1 MNASRRAYGPFS
13 SLQRQGFGLGLLLLP
28 LLLVAFTGLLQAQCP
43 DEITVLQPISCS
55 GADDGVLTVSLPD
68 GVDGADVYWLIESD
82 TLFGVVQADLG
93 PGSYLAFVPGCP
105 ALGVTL
111 NEPFPFFISA
121 TVSQLPTCDDP
132 CSGEITVTPNFG
144 AEPVTYSWSHDPT
157 ETGSVGSGVC
167 EQVILVSATD
177 DNGCTDQDIVTVEV
191 PPVEVLAFGTD
202 PSCFGFADGEV
213 SAVATGGLGGGFTF
227 DWADGNGNAVGTGA
241 NIVSLPSGTYTVTAT
256 DSGGCGMS
264 TTVVLGDPPPVS
276 VDLGTTPVSCA
287 GDSDGSAFAVF
298 PGATFYDWTGPAGF
312 AASGA
317 DLDSIV
323 GLSPG
328 TYTVLVTAADG
339 CLGAGTAIVTEP
351 ESLMAEPF
359 LSSPSCP
366 GLSDGTVG
374 VVSQGGTAPISV
386 VWTLPG
392 GSSATGE
399 FLNGQPA
406 GTYVYT
412 ITDVAGCETFG
423 AVELED
429 PDAVALSLDVTPPPC
444 AAGTGSD
451 AGSVAATVTG
461 GLGPYSA
468 SWVDV
473 ATMEV
478 IGSGLTLSGLTVG
491 TYGVGIVDQLGCTVD
506 SVVVINGP
514 DSLTVSVLATMPSCF
529 GDSDGAAL
537 AVVDG
542 GTPDYS
548 VVWSGDVTPTIAPS
562 ISGLGTGEYTV
573 TATDASG
580 CMADVAFIL
589 QEPDPLVLDATTT
602 PVGCAGA
609 DGTLTATVTGGIPL
623 YSTMWTGPEGNAG
636 SGLNLTDLTA
646 GDYTG
651 TTTDANGCVAE
662 WTGSIASLPP
672 VAVSATVTVVDC
684 SLGVAEL
691 MAAATGGDSPLD
703 VVLDGPEGPVPTAE
717 WSALSPGSYV
727 LTATDARGCSAD
739 TAWTIDPPL
748 VVDINSVPEGCTGPG
763 EIAVS
768 VEGGTGTYD
777 FNADPVGNPT
787 ASDATTATWSG
798 LAAGTYAVSVSD
810 GVCTSESE
818 VVLDG
823 FSLFDWT
830 VIALDYACEAS
841 PGAVSVAVQGGAEPI
856 SISAASTDGNIVWMS
871 PDTVGLPAGDYVL
884 NVTDGA
890 GCERDTV
897 LTISTLPELV
907 FLATA
912 SPITCQGAADGAI
925 VVEAMGGTEP
935 LLLGVNGPNGL
946 LLEPFE
952 GLGAGLY
959 TAGVVD
965 GRGCVADS
973 ILVLEEPAA
982 IVVNVGSTP
991 ESCEGT
997 GDGAVFIEASGGTA
1011 PLTFQWE
1018 EGPQDS
1024 VWTGL
1029 AAGEYEWTVV
1039 DAQGCDTVGTVT
1051 IESGGGLAVMVDVMI
1066 EACDGPGA
1074 SAAVAL
1080 SVTGSVDSATV
1091 LLGGLPADT
1100 EALTGN
1106 EGVWTWN
1113 GLPAGTYGWTAS
1125 LGPGCT
1131 TADQVEV
1138 TLPEPLSWNGL
1149 VLQPLCSGDS
1159 GQVEAIATGGAA
1171 PVDWMWSGVAE
1182 SGDTLSGNSGSTGP
1196 LPDGVYAFTAV
1207 DTLGCTLMDT
1217 VSIEAAS
1224 VDLMVDIA
1232 LVQPSCGGALVG
1244 EATLTPSGGLAPYDI
1259 MVEGAADSLFL
1270 PFLVPGAY
1278 PFTLTDSIGCAVE
1291 DTVVVESASAFELVA
1306 DVDSATCANSE
1317 DGLILLETVNAVGA
1331 AEFTFV
1337 GPFGALPS
1345 TDSIPDL
1352 AAGVYEITA
1361 LDEAGCP
1368 AVLLVSVGAPPPVV
1382 VLLDSLDRP
1391 SCAGDLDGSLSV
1403 TASGGSGA
1411 GFDIAWTVDGM
1422 PAGTGQ
1428 ALTGIGEGNYAVT
1441 VTDGEG
1447 CTGDIASIP
1456 LVAEGDVTLTVPL
1469 DTALCAGQSLSLEAM
1484 AEGATDVNWTLPDGT
1499 TGVGLT
1505 PSVAS
1510 VPEGEE
1516 VWVFT
1521 ASRLG
1526 CIRTDSVQVTGW
1538 SLPVPDAGVD
1548 QVIPEGGTAGIGGEA
1563 DPDLVYGW
1571 EPELDVVSPTLAA
1584 TATEALFAATEFV
1597 LTATSAEGC
1606 TGSDTVFVD
1615 VLLELDI
1622 PSGFTPNGD
1631 GINDRWNLGGLD
1643 QYPSAEITLFNRWGD
1658 VLLTFGSTDGVWDG
1672 TLNGIP
1678 VPVGTYYYHIRVNEP
1693 ALQAEWT
1700 GPITL
1705 MR

>member
-13 SLQRQGFGLGLLLLP
+13 SLQRQGSGFGLLLLP
-28 LLLVAFTGLLQAQCP
+28 LLLVVFTGFLQAQCP

-144 AEPVTYSWSHDPT
+144 AAPVTYSWSHDAT
-157 ETGSVGSGVC
+157 ETGPVGSGVC
-167 EQVILVSATD
+167 EQVVLVSATD
-177 DNGCTDQDIVTVEV
+177 DNGCIDQDIITVEI

-202 PSCFGFADGEV
+202 PSCFGFSDGEA

-227 DWADGNGNAVGTGA
+227 DWTDGNGNPVGTGA
-241 NIVSLPSGTYTVTAT
+241 DVSGLPAGTYTVTAM

-264 TTVVLGDPPPVS
+264 TTVVLSDPPPVA
-276 VDLGTTPVSCA
+276 VDMGATPVSCA

-298 PGATFYDWTGPAGF
+298 PGATFYDWTGPGGF
-312 AASGA
+312 ATSGA
-317 DLDSIV
+317 DLDSIT

-328 TYTVLVTAADG
+328 SYTVLVTAADG
-339 CLGAGTAIVTEP
+339 CIGAGTALVDEP
-351 ESLMAEPF
+351 DALTAESF
-359 LSSPSCP
+359 LSAPSCP

-374 VVSQGGTAPISV
+374 VVPQGGTAPFTV

-392 GSSATGE
+392 GSVENGE
-399 FLNGQPA
+399 FLNGQSA
-406 GTYVYT
+406 GTFAYT
-412 ITDVAGCETFG
+412 LTDDAGCETSG
-423 AVELED
+423 TVALED
-429 PDAVALSLDVTPPPC
+429 PDAVALSLDITPPPC
-444 AAGTGSD
+444 AAGAGSD
-451 AGSVAATVTG
+451 AGSIVATVTG

-468 SWVDV
+468 TWVDV

-478 IGSGLTLSGLTVG
+478 IGSGLTLNGLTIG
-491 TYGVGIVDQLGCTVD
+491 TYGVGILDQLGCTVD
-506 SVVVINGP
+506 SVVTMNGP

-537 AVVDG
+537 AVVEG

-548 VVWSGDVTPTIAPS
+548 VVWSGDVEPTIAPS
-562 ISGLGTGEYTV
+562 ITGLGTGEYTV

-623 YSTMWTGPEGNAG
+623 YSTTWTGPEGNAG
-636 SGLNLTDLTA
+636 SGLDLTDLAA

-662 WTGSIASLPP
+662 WTGSIESLPP
-672 VAVSATVTVVDC
+672 VTVSATVTVVDC

-691 MAAATGGDSPLD
+691 VAEATGGDPPLD
-703 VVLDGPEGPVPTAE
+703 LVLEGPEGPVPASE
-717 WSALSPGSYV
+717 WSALSPGSYA

-777 FNADPVGNPT
+777 FNADPIGAPT
-787 ASDATTATWSG
+787 TSDATSAAWSG
-798 LAAGTYAVSVSD
+798 LAAGTYTVSVSD

-818 VVLDG
+818 VALDG
-823 FSLFDWT
+823 FTLFDWT
-830 VIALDYACEAS
+830 VTALDYACEPS
-841 PGAVSVAVQGGAEPI
+841 PGALSVVVQGGAEPV
-856 SISAASTDGNIVWMS
+856 SISAASTDGSIVWMS
-871 PDTVGLPAGDYVL
+871 ADTVGLPAGDYTL

-890 GCERDTV
+890 GCERDTA
-897 LTISTLPELV
+897 LTISALPELT
-907 FLATA
+907 FAATA
-912 SPITCQGAADGAI
+912 LPISCQGAEDGAI
-925 VVEAMGGTEP
+925 VVEATGGTEP
-935 LLLGVNGPNGL
+935 LLLGVNGPDGL

-952 GLGAGLY
+952 GLGAGLF

-965 GRGCVADS
+965 GRGCMADS
-973 ILVLEEPAA
+973 TLELVDPEA
-982 IVVNVGSTP
+982 IVVSVGSTP

-997 GDGAVFIEASGGTA
+997 EDGGVFIEASGGTA
-1011 PLTFQWE
+1011 PLTLQWE

-1029 AAGEYEWTVV
+1029 AAGDYGWTVV
-1039 DAQGCDTVGTVT
+1039 DAQGCDTAGTVT
-1051 IESGGGLAVMVDVMI
+1051 VESGGGLAVLVDVMI

-1106 EGVWTWN
+1106 EGVWTWI

-1138 TLPEPLSWNGL
+1138 VLPEPLSWNGL

-1171 PVDWMWSGVAE
+1171 PVDWTWSGVAE
-1182 SGDTLSGNSGSTGP
+1182 SGDTLSGSSGSAGP
-1196 LPDGVYAFTAV
+1196 LPDGVYAFTAI
-1207 DTLGCTLMDT
+1207 DTLGCTLVDT
-1217 VSIEAAS
+1217 VSIAAAS

-1232 LVQPSCGGALVG
+1232 LIQPSCGGALVG
-1244 EATLTPSGGLAPYDI
+1244 EATVTPSGGLAPYDI
-1259 MVEGAADSLFL
+1259 TVEGAADSLFL
-1270 PFLVPGAY
+1270 PFLVPGTY
-1278 PFTLTDSIGCAVE
+1278 PFTLTDSVGCSVE
-1291 DTVVVESASAFELVA
+1291 DSLVVEPASEFVLVA

-1317 DGLILLETVNAVGA
+1317 DGLILLETVNAVGE

-1337 GPFGALPS
+1337 GPFGALPA

-1368 AVLLVSVGAPPPVV
+1368 AVLLVSVGAPSPVV

-1391 SCAGDLDGSLSV
+1391 SCAGDLDGSLLV
-1403 TASGGSGA
+1403 TVSGGSGA
-1411 GFDIAWTVDGM
+1411 GFDIAWTVDGS

-1441 VTDGEG
+1441 VTDGAG

-1469 DTALCAGQSLSLEAM
+1469 DTALCAGQPLSLEAL
-1484 AEGATDVNWTLPDGT
+1484 AEGATDVSWSLPDGT
-1499 TGVGLT
+1499 TGPGLA
-1505 PSVAS
+1505 PAVAS
-1510 VPEGEE
+1510 VPEGEGA
-1516 VWVFT
+1516 WVFT

-1538 SLPVPDAGVD
+1538 ALPVPDAGVD
-1548 QVIPEGGTAGIGGEA
+1548 QIIPEGGTAGIGGET
-1563 DPDLVYGW
+1563 DPDLVYAW

-1584 TATEALFAATEFV
+1584 TATEALFAATEFI

>member
-28 LLLVAFTGLLQAQCP
+28 LLLVAFTGFLQAQCP

-276 VDLGTTPVSCA
+276 VDLGATPVSCA

-787 ASDATTATWSG
+787 ASDATIATWSG
-798 LAAGTYAVSVSD
+798 LAAGIYAVSVSD

-1106 EGVWTWN
+1106 QGVWTWN